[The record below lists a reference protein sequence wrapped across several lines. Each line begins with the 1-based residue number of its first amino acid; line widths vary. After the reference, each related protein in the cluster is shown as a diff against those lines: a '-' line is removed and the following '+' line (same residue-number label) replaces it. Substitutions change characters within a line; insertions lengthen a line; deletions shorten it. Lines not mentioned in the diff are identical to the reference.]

1 MSMHDDAGRPAAA
14 GGEPVLLLADAYHTG
29 FVVDALEPAMEEL
42 TRLFGVGWTEI
53 EEWEPRVRTPEGS
66 MDVRLRFVY
75 TRGVAPHLELLEP
88 VPGTVWERP
97 AGPGP
102 GPGAIHHV
110 GVWADDLAATSD
122 RMVEDGFP
130 RVLTFETRSGRAAG
144 FAYHRLPSGALV
156 ELVDAASRRG
166 LEAWLAGGPHP
177 NAPLP

>member
-1 MSMHDDAGRPAAA
+1 MTTHHRADN
-14 GGEPVLLLADAYHTG
+14 EPVLSLADAYHTG

-42 TRLFGVGWTEI
+42 TRLFGVSWTEI
-53 EEWEPRVRTPEGS
+53 EEWHPRVRTPEGAL
-66 MDVRLRFVY
+66 DVRLRFVY
-75 TRGVAPHLELLEP
+75 TKGVAPHIELLEP

-110 GVWADDLAATSD
+110 GVWAENLAETSD
-122 RMVEDGFP
+122 KMVADGLP
-130 RVLTFETRSGRAAG
+130 RVLTFDTRSGRAAG

-156 ELVDAASRRG
+156 ELVDASGRRE

-177 NAPLP
+177 NTPAS